1 MNAFHYLVIVGAL
14 ILALPV
20 LLTPAGWVTAA
31 VLIAI
36 WLAVTVLG
44 RWAAREYLDLKKQRE
59 AGMTTKKIQDSIGGT
74 DDDHRRWRR

>member
-1 MNAFHYLVIVGAL
+1 MNAFHYIVLAGVV

-20 LLTPAGWVTAA
+20 LMTPAGWVTAL
-31 VLIAI
+31 VGIAI
-36 WLAVTVLG
+36 WLALTIGG

-59 AGMTTKKIQDSIGGT
+59 AGMTTKKIQDTIGGT